1 MKKIL
6 NKIIEICIYLLVFLL
21 PLFFLPLS
29 FEAFEFNKQYLLA
42 LLVSIAFFSWLA
54 KMVLVDKEIR
64 FKRTPLDVFVA
75 AFIFVAVISAI
86 FSVDKGSS
94 LFGFYGK
101 FSDGL
106 IGLVSLGIFYFL
118 ITNNTQINTDR
129 NADKH
134 RLSVNG
140 LIRTF
145 LWSVFFV
152 ILFSYFS
159 IFGLWQRIPGPPAI
173 MKQPT
178 FNPVSG
184 SLEGLVVFLSIV
196 VVLLIGLMLQKTQIK
211 KNWLPVI
218 LLIAAL
224 GLLFSIFS
232 APLPKEEVPSQG
244 LSWKVAFQ
252 TVTADAKS
260 GFLGSGIGTY
270 FYDFAK
276 FKPVEF
282 NQNPLWQV
290 RFDRPG
296 NHISEILATLGLLGL
311 LSYMALVGMFL
322 LISWLMITA
331 PKSKFSIFNF
341 QFSIL
346 VAFSALVVAQFFYYQ
361 NTVLAFLFWLFLAL
375 SVISWPPTTF
385 QEIRLSKPI
394 AKKVVGG
401 FLIIMGFLIL
411 TSYYFGQKFYRADIA
426 YAKTNY
432 ERAVRLNP
440 NLSQYRIILAR
451 SYLGAALSEM
461 RKPLTEQNSLLLQT
475 KISEAINQVRIATAL
490 SPNWVAAWETLGL
503 VYWEIHPI
511 VQGAGEW
518 GVKAFEKAI
527 SLEPTNP
534 VLQTDL
540 GKLYLALVEEDKS
553 SSSPFAAARVDE
565 VEKAKRAFVRAKE
578 LKSDYLDALIQ
589 EALIYEKEN
598 NLDEAIRKMEEV
610 AKNYPLSL
618 EAAFQL
624 GRLYFNKDRL
634 DEAISQFEAVLSL
647 LPNHSNALYSL
658 GVIWTKKGRKEK
670 AISAFE
676 KVLELNPG
684 NQDAIQK
691 LKELKKD

>member
-6 NKIIEICIYLLVFLL
+6 NKIIEISIYLLVFLL

-401 FLIIMGFLIL
+401 
-411 TSYYFGQKFYRADIA
+411 S
-426 YAKTNY
+426 
-432 ERAVRLNP
+432 
-440 NLSQYRIILAR
+440 
-451 SYLGAALSEM
+451 
-461 RKPLTEQNSLLLQT
+461 
-475 KISEAINQVRIATAL
+475 
-490 SPNWVAAWETLGL
+490 
-503 VYWEIHPI
+503 
-511 VQGAGEW
+511 
-518 GVKAFEKAI
+518 
-527 SLEPTNP
+527 
-534 VLQTDL
+534 
-540 GKLYLALVEEDKS
+540 
-553 SSSPFAAARVDE
+553 
-565 VEKAKRAFVRAKE
+565 
-578 LKSDYLDALIQ
+578 
-589 EALIYEKEN
+589 
-598 NLDEAIRKMEEV
+598 
-610 AKNYPLSL
+610 
-618 EAAFQL
+618 
-624 GRLYFNKDRL
+624 
-634 DEAISQFEAVLSL
+634 
-647 LPNHSNALYSL
+647 
-658 GVIWTKKGRKEK
+658 
-670 AISAFE
+670 
-676 KVLELNPG
+676 
-684 NQDAIQK
+684 
-691 LKELKKD
+691 